1 MLAGL
6 LLLLVLLLLL
16 LVLLLLVLLLLLL
29 VLSEVSVTGVGAGDS
44 FSCNGLDSCVIGV
57 CDGVGVIAGEG
68 VTSLLEFFF
77 QPP

>member
-16 LVLLLLVLLLLLL
+16 LLLILL
-29 VLSEVSVTGVGAGDS
+29 VLSGVSVTGVGVMDS

-68 VTSLLEFFF
+68 VISLLEFFF